1 MTREE
6 RAARQAQRLKDSITK
21 QSQALAKITAR
32 QRAAAKHARAK
43 RQLRWARILDHLGLL
58 KLDDVALQEILTVA
72 YHLVQEGRVHRA
84 ASPAAAAQEQRL
96 LDTEVL
102 VLTPPLTVP
111 SDTAGAPSNDQGN
124 KIAQLGIS
132 RDEQCEPGH
141 DEESEHGAYRLH
153 AHGL

>member
-6 RAARQAQRLKDSITK
+6 RAAQRAQRLKDSIAK
-21 QSQALAKITAR
+21 QSQELAKITAR

-58 KLDDVALQEILTVA
+58 QLDDAALQEVLTVA

-84 ASPAAAAQEQRL
+84 TSPAAAVQAQAL
-96 LDTEVL
+96 LDAEVL

-111 SDTAGAPSNDQGN
+111 SSTAGGPSPDQGN
-124 KIAQLGIS
+124 TIAQLGVS
-132 RDEQCEPGH
+132 RGEKRQVDMAGGV
-141 DEESEHGAYRLH
+141 EHGACGLD